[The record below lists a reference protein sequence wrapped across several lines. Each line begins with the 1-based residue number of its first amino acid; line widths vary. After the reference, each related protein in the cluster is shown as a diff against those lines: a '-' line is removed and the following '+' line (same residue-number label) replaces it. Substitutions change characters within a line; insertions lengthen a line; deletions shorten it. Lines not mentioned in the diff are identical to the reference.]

1 MAFGIFGRVLH
12 KATEEQERAFAEQ
25 LQQEH
30 VGFRDRLAMVLSAFL
45 TIVLP
50 CLLVLCGLGAL
61 VLWIFGAFR

>member
-12 KATEEQERAFAEQ
+12 KATEEQERAFAEP
-25 LQQEH
+25 LQ
-30 VGFRDRLAMVLSAFL
+30 
-45 TIVLP
+45 LP